1 MFVVKP
7 ELFHRHV
14 RRETGRSPLAS
25 AARIAQNRDMPPAT
39 TTGDPALELLRRR
52 TSALGLALTAA
63 AGRSLIDL
71 LERIPAQPQNLTSV
85 RDVIAGVDR
94 HLADSLAGAAMPE
107 IADAAS
113 LVDVGSGAGF
123 PGLPLAA
130 AHPGLRVTLL
140 ESEGRKA
147 DWLRAASG
155 GFPNVRV
162 VADRSETLAAREP
175 AGHDVAVARALA
187 PLPVALELAAPLVR
201 IGGAVVIWRGPRDH
215 DAEAAADLAAPQLGL
230 APAEPVAVKP
240 FPGATRHLHV
250 FEKVEATPARF
261 PRRPGRAAKRPL
273 GTAA

>member
-1 MFVVKP
+1 MTP
-7 ELFHRHV
+7 AP
-14 RRETGRSPLAS
+14 TTQA
-25 AARIAQNRDMPPAT
+25 PPAPL
-39 TTGDPALELLRRR
+39 DLLRRR
-52 TSALGLALTAA
+52 TAALGIVLTVDAE
-63 AGRSLIDL
+63 RRLLDL
-71 LERIPAQPQNLTSV
+71 LESIAAQSQNLTAV

-94 HLADSLAGAAMPE
+94 HLADSLAGAALPA
-107 IADAAS
+107 IAAAQS

-130 AHPGLRVTLL
+130 ARPGMRVTLL

-147 DWLRAASG
+147 EWLCAASG

-175 AGHDVAVARALA
+175 GAHDVAVARALA

-201 IGGAVVIWRGPRDH
+201 VGGAVVIWRGPRDPH
-215 DAEAAADLAAPQLGL
+215 AEVAAELAAPQLGL
-230 APAEPVAVKP
+230 APGEPVPVEP
-240 FPGATRHLHV
+240 FPGAIRHLHV
-250 FEKVEATPARF
+250 FEKVDATPARF